1 MDGSAD
7 TRLSFGREQDV
18 QWMLVDLGA
27 EQTVNRVVID
37 FFEGITEYKLY
48 ASDDGETWTDLVTVT
63 GQATPTAPVFFDLET
78 AVTTKNVRIYV
89 TKRGGTMVQL
99 SELAVFGT
107 PGRYDLRAWQ
117 PEGTEN
123 AALNKMV
130 SVSSDYVA
138 PEGIWGSMLLNDGYI
153 RGVVGYGGANGW
165 KTLPVEGASAV
176 RKH

>member
-1 MDGSAD
+1 
-7 TRLSFGREQDV
+7 
-18 QWMLVDLGA
+18 
-27 EQTVNRVVID
+27 
-37 FFEGITEYKLY
+37 
-48 ASDDGETWTDLVTVT
+48 
-63 GQATPTAPVFFDLET
+63 
-78 AVTTKNVRIYV
+78 
-89 TKRGGTMVQL
+89 MVQL

-153 RGVVGYGGANGW
+153 RGVVGYGGAD
-165 KTLPVEGASAV
+165 KHQVMEMTRRILKMRTQALTLA
-176 RKH
+176 

>member
-1 MDGSAD
+1 MVFPRSDSEYANN
-7 TRLSFGREQDV
+7 FP
-18 QWMLVDLGA
+18 VDYVL
-27 EQTVNRVVID
+27 QT
-37 FFEGITEYKLY
+37 
-48 ASDDGETWTDLVTVT
+48 SDDGETWTDLVTVT

-153 RGVVGYGGANGW
+153 RGVVGYGERLDDA
-165 KTLPVEGASAV
+165 A
-176 RKH
+176 R